1 MWFSRWRKR
10 KPPPFD
16 FSTLPWA
23 EPPEE
28 ADAREEGVMLAE
40 YSSRMVL
47 KNRILVSVLG
57 EGVDFDVDSFLPD
70 ARDALAALAAEMR
83 GAAERVAQESAAA
96 ASLHGNP
103 QDMHDY
109 RSKDLVNLGL
119 RERVNLAVATE
130 LEQRA
135 ADDEYLRTFI
145 TAARDDA
152 WDDVAGAIGVR
163 LDLERPQSAVD
174 SNYLRTRAERMRMV
188 RNVDLARLEIEKLDY

>member
-1 MWFSRWRKR
+1 MWFSRWRRR

-16 FSTLPWA
+16 YSTLPWA

-47 KNRILVSVLG
+47 KNRILVSILG
-57 EGVDFDVDSFLPD
+57 DDVDFDVERFLPD
-70 ARDALAALAAEMR
+70 ARDALVRLADEMR
-83 GAAERVAQESAAA
+83 AAADRVAQESAAA
-96 ASLHGNP
+96 ATLHGRP

-109 RSKDLVNLGL
+109 RSKDLGNLEL
-119 RERVNLAVATE
+119 RERVNRAVARD

-135 ADDEYLRTFI
+135 GDDEYLRTFI
-145 TAARDDA
+145 LAARDDA
-152 WDDVAGAIGVR
+152 WDDVAGAIGTR

-174 SNYLRTRAERMRMV
+174 ANYRRTRKERMRLV

>member
-1 MWFSRWRKR
+1 MWFSRWRRK

-16 FSTLPWA
+16 YSTLPWA

-47 KNRILVSVLG
+47 KNRILVSILG
-57 EGVDFDVDSFLPD
+57 DDVDFDVERFLPD
-70 ARDALAALAAEMR
+70 ARDALVRLADEMR
-83 GAAERVAQESAAA
+83 AAADRVAQESASAA
-96 ASLHGNP
+96 TLHGRP

-109 RSKDLVNLGL
+109 RSKDLGNLEL
-119 RERVNLAVATE
+119 RERVNRAVARD

-135 ADDEYLRTFI
+135 ADDEYLRAFI
-145 TAARDDA
+145 LAARDDA
-152 WDDVAGAIGVR
+152 WDDVAGAIGMR

-174 SNYLRTRAERMRMV
+174 ANYRRTRKERMRLV